1 MAPLPTPPAR
11 GLTVIELMIVVAL
24 LGVLVALVAP
34 SMRGMMTA
42 QRVRGINAALVT
54 DLQYARS
61 EAARR
66 NQDVGVAFQ
75 ATGSMSCYVAFVDVA
90 PTTPACDC
98 TLTPGNVCSGG
109 RQEIKTVQ
117 VPLSDGVA
125 FSVTSAGGPVVNFSR
140 SSGALLPATP
150 GGAMPDAFE
159 VGVTGTPRGQ
169 LRTTVNVAGRP
180 TVCSPDASIAGVPP
194 C

>member
-1 MAPLPTPPAR
+1 MPAPTPLPAR

-42 QRVRGINAALVT
+42 QRVRGVNAELVT

-75 ATGSMSCYVAFVDVA
+75 STGSMSCYVAFVDVA
-90 PTTPACDC
+90 PTAPACDC
-98 TLTPGNVCSGG
+98 TLTPGSVCSGG

-117 VPLSDGVA
+117 LPLSDGVVL
-125 FSVTSAGGPVVNFSR
+125 SVTSTDGPVVNFSR
-140 SSGALLPATP
+140 SSGALLPTAP
-150 GGAMPDAFE
+150 GGAIPPGFE
-159 VGVTGTPRGQ
+159 VDVTGTPRGK
-169 LRTTVNVAGRP
+169 LRTRVGMSGRP
-180 TVCSPDASIAGVPP
+180 SVCSPDASVSGVPS

>member
-75 ATGSMSCYVAFVDVA
+75 STGSMSCYVAFVDA
-90 PTTPACDC
+90 PPTAPACDC

-125 FSVTSAGGPVVNFSR
+125 FSASSAAGAILSFGR
-140 SSGALLPATP
+140 RSGAQEPIAGASAP
-150 GGAMPDAFE
+150 GQFE
-159 VGVTGTPRGQ
+159 VTVTGTPRGQ

-180 TVCSPDASIAGVPP
+180 TVCSPDASISGVPP